1 MALHLVHSWNYLGC
15 LQQVLCLGDGEV
27 GDANGLHY
35 RSLLTSPVD
44 YNNIKADH
52 LEAIVLQS
60 YHEANDKSFCK
71 CCYLEFQGDL
81 YHSH

>member
-1 MALHLVHSWNYLGC
+1 MAVFNKFSVLVMVKL
-15 LQQVLCLGDGEV
+15 EMPM
-27 GDANGLHY
+27 AFT